1 MYLAGSFAF
10 SPTFTF
16 AAQES
21 TEEENIEKIDLQ
33 TLSLTDGIATEESDI
48 KTEDTP
54 VKEETKQQHGS
65 SNGNAQE
72 KVKKDHEN
80 K

>member
-1 MYLAGSFAF
+1 MKFRINQDKNKIAKSTLAIVLAGSFAF

-21 TEEENIEKIDLQ
+21 DEE
-33 TLSLTDGIATEESDI
+33 GA
-48 KTEDTP
+48 
-54 VKEETKQQHGS
+54 KQQHGS

-72 KVKKDHEN
+72 KGKKDHEN

>member
-1 MYLAGSFAF
+1 MKFRINQEKNKIAKNTIAIVLAGSFAF

-33 TLSLTDGIATEESDI
+33 TLSLTDGIAMEESDI
-48 KTEDTP
+48 KTEDAP
-54 VKEETKQQHGS
+54 SYEPFH
-65 SNGNAQE
+65 
-72 KVKKDHEN
+72 
-80 K
+80 

>member
-1 MYLAGSFAF
+1 MKFRINQEKNKIAKNTIAIVLAGSFAF

-33 TLSLTDGIATEESDI
+33 TLSLTDGIAMEESDI
-48 KTEDTP
+48 KTEDAP
-54 VKEETKQQHGS
+54 VTSHFTK
-65 SNGNAQE
+65 
-72 KVKKDHEN
+72 K
-80 K
+80 